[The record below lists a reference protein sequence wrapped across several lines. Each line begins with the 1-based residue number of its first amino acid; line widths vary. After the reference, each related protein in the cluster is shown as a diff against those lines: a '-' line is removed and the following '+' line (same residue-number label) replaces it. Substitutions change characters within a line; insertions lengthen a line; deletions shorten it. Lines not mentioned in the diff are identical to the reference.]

1 MTLQEEDTV
10 IKGMVL
16 RIKMM
21 VTDVAED
28 QQDRAYLLEEITEHL
43 LDEADKL
50 RGYVK

>member
-21 VTDVAED
+21 VQDVAED
-28 QQDRAYLLEEITEHL
+28 QQDRAYYLDELAEHL
-43 LDEADKL
+43 LTEADNL